1 VISLGFE
8 GKVLGDAE
16 AVDMGLFSKL
26 TYGCNNQI

>member
-1 VISLGFE
+1 
-8 GKVLGDAE
+8 VLGDAE